1 MDSLKN
7 SDSKGIN
14 RPTSTLSPTN
24 NSKRRSTVFTIASVF
39 LIFVVVTAF
48 VSYRI
53 SSTLSQ
59 TSNSGT
65 GLTTNHDLYHDLS
78 LFSSPEHTQSL
89 GIQASHVITDARE
102 TDTIINYNEFKQEAQ
117 NILFREEEEIIQAQ
131 SNPHSVAPT
140 ISAEGFRSEAD
151 KTLYRDSEY

>member
-1 MDSLKN
+1 MDSLEN
-7 SDSKGIN
+7 SGSKGIN

-24 NSKRRSTVFTIASVF
+24 TNKRRSTVFTIASVF

-53 SSTLSQ
+53 SSTISQ

-65 GLTTNHDLYHDLS
+65 GLTISHDHS
-78 LFSSPEHTQSL
+78 LLSSPEHTQNP
-89 GIQASHVITDARE
+89 GIQASHVITDVRE
-102 TDTIINYNEFKQEAQ
+102 SDTIINYNEFKQEAQ

-131 SNPHSVAPT
+131 SNSQSVAPT
-140 ISAEGFRSEAD
+140 VSTEGFRSESD

>member
-65 GLTTNHDLYHDLS
+65 GLTTNHGLS

-89 GIQASHVITDARE
+89 GIQASHVITDVRE

>member
-1 MDSLKN
+1 M
-7 SDSKGIN
+7 
-14 RPTSTLSPTN
+14 
-24 NSKRRSTVFTIASVF
+24 
-39 LIFVVVTAF
+39 
-48 VSYRI
+48 
-53 SSTLSQ
+53 
-59 TSNSGT
+59 
-65 GLTTNHDLYHDLS
+65 TTNHDLS

-89 GIQASHVITDARE
+89 GIQASHVITDVRE

>member
-7 SDSKGIN
+7 SDSKGMN

-65 GLTTNHDLYHDLS
+65 GLTTNHDLS

>member
-65 GLTTNHDLYHDLS
+65 GLTPNHDLS